1 MAYRRRY
8 RKRSSYIPRN
18 MGKRYSVENIF
29 ISDTTA
35 IGANTWTAPV
45 DGSSNYKV
53 YNIVNPSTF
62 VIDNVYK
69 AIQGSR
75 KAKNIT
81 ISWTTDIDRPILFA
95 VIFLPEGHSPAELQT
110 SASASSMYEPNQHV
124 MLSGVFEKG
133 QQNRFSTKLG
143 RNLNS
148 GDSIV
153 LALKIYSVDA
163 TSIKWGAHC
172 TYAIS
177 F

>member
-1 MAYRRRY
+1 MYGRRRY
-8 RKRSSYIPRN
+8 RRRSSYVPRS

-29 ISDTTA
+29 VSATTPT
-35 IGANTWTAPV
+35 IGNAWAAPA
-45 DGSSNYKV
+45 DGEGNHIV

-69 AIQGSR
+69 AIQGMR
-75 KAKNIT
+75 KAKNFT
-81 ISWTTDIDRPILFA
+81 ISWTADQDRPILFA
-95 VIFLPEGHSPAELQT
+95 LLYLPEGHSAAVLNTT
-110 SASASSMYEPNQHV
+110 SAVSLYEPNQHV

-153 LALKIYSVDA
+153 LALKIYSVDSI
-163 TSIKWGAHC
+163 SIKWGAHC